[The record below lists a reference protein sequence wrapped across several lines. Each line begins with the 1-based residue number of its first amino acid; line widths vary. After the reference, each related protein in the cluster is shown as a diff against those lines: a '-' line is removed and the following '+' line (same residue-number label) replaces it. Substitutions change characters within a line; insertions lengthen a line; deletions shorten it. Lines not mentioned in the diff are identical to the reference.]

1 MIAVSLCIICDL
13 FRELIYVIFM
23 TSLRVCLIIIPASTF
38 WRWTNEQNAMKIAHP
53 DRTGIG
59 YWITAHE
66 AHQILNICLKLS
78 RSPFDTNGGVIP
90 ACDSV
95 ADGKVGLRKD
105 RMHLFHGG
113 FDRI

>member
-1 MIAVSLCIICDL
+1 MESA
-13 FRELIYVIFM
+13 R
-23 TSLRVCLIIIPASTF
+23 
-38 WRWTNEQNAMKIAHP
+38 P

-59 YWITAHE
+59 YWTTAHE
-66 AHQILNICLKLS
+66 ARQILNICLELS

-90 ACDSV
+90 ARDSV

-105 RMHLFHGG
+105 TMHLFHDG